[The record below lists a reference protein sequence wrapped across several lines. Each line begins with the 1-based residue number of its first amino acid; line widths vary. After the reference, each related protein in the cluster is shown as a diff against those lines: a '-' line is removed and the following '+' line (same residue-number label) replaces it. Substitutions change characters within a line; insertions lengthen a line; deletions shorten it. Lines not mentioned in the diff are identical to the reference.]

1 MMALS
6 LQLGYPLVPRSITN
20 PNVSRINAIDVV
32 DPMSYLTFIKLI
44 TVSFEPDSIQIYYN
58 HYINSWNTTH
68 NSINSVNANV
78 ITERYRDFLK
88 EISISY
94 TTLEEKEFL
103 SKINFDDP
111 YDLDV
116 VMGFY
121 GDKIKE
127 LISYYNSKR
136 NDVKFNIVRNKLIGT
151 NFGTEKTL
159 TELTLSYL
167 KSINDSR
174 MLFDYDGITQNLD
187 IKIGELYDT
196 SPNYYDQFPNEKE
209 YDNKDLDYGLD
220 IFLKTNQEL
229 IDEIFPDISD
239 KLKDIK
245 EVDELFDT
253 KRKLTQKYIS
263 TDFYYLSTGSNV
275 TDNVSGKLFECDNT
289 ILNFLNKNYP
299 TTAST
304 LESKYLVDDSLQGFF
319 KPSKNSILI
328 LDGINKSF
336 SFNLKNTEPNSL
348 YYFPDPS
355 INSGGDDVVLF
366 VADTLYLKNNFSTG
380 IAVNQPI
387 STPNDTKYYGYVS
400 NIDPNKIKYFDSIF
414 DSGFI
419 QDSKYDIFGNQFGLF
434 KNDSRFRK
442 NIEIISPIDLTS
454 MVMDGYYIYDDL
466 YGEGYGFNYNTTN
479 SEDSHPHRSGLYT
492 KTAHLT
498 SNEFDVLLSF
508 GKLFQYAEPN
518 YEKVFDWNPIVEI
531 IDGGYIKNF
540 DGTAYPDLSSSDLLE
555 YAFDDGGYYYD
566 DLIECGL
573 HTASPLQRALV
584 DPSYPSLTANS
595 TQYLRGS
602 ALNVL
607 DGGIFSD
614 LSNNEYSAIGKHY
627 AYDDTVFANTEY
639 MPPLIMGDIISNTGT
654 IFVKNTQTKQ
664 SLPLLLALPH
674 LQYQYRDSIISQLS
688 GGVVN
693 FDMSNNSL
701 IIETESYL
709 IIDKLQYDGSF
720 TESNTSPIYIEHN
733 QSDFNKLS
741 NRFKVNSFIYFCE
754 MQSLSAEIPSNNFII
769 YPEIYRFDIINHIL
783 DKIYPQSYN
792 EIVESSQFFNISG
805 GDIRYTSLDAP
816 VITHSIKNDM
826 YNISFLM
833 KDQNEMPTLHEYDF
847 YLTPNVKFSDHNIIK
862 FNSCQLSNI
871 FHNLSTVSM
880 YLSSSSYH
888 PTIQEEL
895 IL

>member
-1 MMALS
+1 MALS

-20 PNVSRINAIDVV
+20 PNVSRIDAIDVG

-44 TVSFEPDSIQIYYN
+44 TVSFEPDSIQVYYN
-58 HYINSWNTTH
+58 HYINSWNITH
-68 NSINSVNANV
+68 NAIEVVSTDI

-103 SKINFDDP
+103 AKINFNDP

-136 NDVKFNIVRNKLIGT
+136 NDVKFNIIRTKLIGT

-167 KSINDSR
+167 TSINDSR

-196 SPNYYDQFPNEKE
+196 SPNYFNQIPNDKK

-229 IDEIFPDISD
+229 IDEVFPYISD

-245 EVDELFDT
+245 EVDELFDN

-263 TDFYYLSTGSNV
+263 TDFYYLSTGSNI
-275 TDNVSGKLFECDNT
+275 TDNVSGKLFKCDDT

-304 LESKYLVDDSLQGFF
+304 TDSEYLVDDRLQGFF
-319 KPSKNSILI
+319 KPSKSSILI

-355 INSGGDDVVLF
+355 INSGGNDEVLLF
-366 VADTLYLKNNFSTG
+366 VVDTTYLKNNFSTG
-380 IAVNQPI
+380 IAANQPT
-387 STPNDTKYYGYVS
+387 SNPNDTKYYGYVS

-419 QDSKYDIFGNQFGLF
+419 QDSKYDVFGNQFGLF

-442 NIEIISPIDLTS
+442 NIEVIPSINTTS
-454 MVMDGYYIYDDL
+454 MIIDGYHIYDDL
-466 YGEGYGFNYNTTN
+466 YGEGYGFNYNTT
-479 SEDSHPHRSGLYT
+479 DSVDNYPHRSGLYT
-492 KTAHLT
+492 RTAHLT
-498 SNEFDVLLSF
+498 STEFDISLSF

-518 YEKVFDWNPIVEI
+518 YDKVFASTILFDI
-531 IDGGYIKNF
+531 IDGGYLDDF
-540 DGTAYPDLSSSDLLE
+540 DSTKYPDSTLSDLSAYE
-555 YAFDDGGYYYD
+555 FDTGSFYYK
-566 DLIECGL
+566 DLVECGL
-573 HTASPLQRALV
+573 HTANPPQRALL
-584 DPSYPSLTANS
+584 DPLFPSLTANS
-595 TQYLRGS
+595 TQYIRGS
-602 ALNVL
+602 SLNVL

-614 LSNNEYSAIGKHY
+614 LGNYEYVAIGENY
-627 AYDDTVFANTEY
+627 AYDNTVFATTEL
-639 MPPLIMGDIISNTGT
+639 MPPVIMEDIIADTGT

-674 LQYQYRDSIISQLS
+674 LQYRYSSPVLHQLS
-688 GGVVN
+688 SGVVN
-693 FDMSNNSL
+693 FDMIANTI
-701 IIETESYL
+701 IIETASYL
-709 IIDKLQYDGSF
+709 VIDKFEYDGSF
-720 TESNTSPIYIEHN
+720 AESNTSPIYIEHDR
-733 QSDFNKLS
+733 STFNKLS
-741 NRFKVNSFIYFCE
+741 NRFKVNNHICFCE
-754 MQSLSAEIPSNNFII
+754 MKTLSTETPSNNFVL
-769 YPEIYRFDIINHIL
+769 YPEIYKFDIINHML
-783 DKIYPQSYN
+783 DKIYPLSHS
-792 EIVESSQFFNISG
+792 EILESEQFFSLSG
-805 GDIRYTSLDAP
+805 DNIRYTSLDAP
-816 VITHSIKNDM
+816 IITHSIKNDM
-826 YNISFLM
+826 YNISFLA
-833 KDQNEMPTLHEYDF
+833 KDQNEMPTIHEYDF
-847 YLTPNVKFSDHNIIK
+847 HMTPDVKFTNHNIIK
-862 FNSCQLSNI
+862 LNNCQLSNI
-871 FHNLSTVSM
+871 FDDITTVSM
-880 YLSSSSYH
+880 YLSSSYH
-888 PTIQEEL
+888 AIVQEEL